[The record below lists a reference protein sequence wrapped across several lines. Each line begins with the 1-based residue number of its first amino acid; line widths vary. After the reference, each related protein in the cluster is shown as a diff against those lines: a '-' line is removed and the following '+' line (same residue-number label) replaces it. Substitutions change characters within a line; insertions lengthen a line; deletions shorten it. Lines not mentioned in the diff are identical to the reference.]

1 MRRYMRTADT
11 RRKLE
16 NGKRNLDYTR
26 SKRNKAT
33 SRLAGN
39 ALNLHRQIVV
49 FVYCQWC
56 TLDLEEGSIE
66 RKKGYAETSYTRE
79 SWESFDFFDRG
90 KVGADGENG
99 GWRLASGSSWIG
111 WRKKNDDGKDLCDVK
126 RYKKKNLTCYIKND
140 STYDRIFSPAE
151 IYMHYREKNLENW
164 KKNIYIYKPKNL
176 LTFIFMYCIFDVN
189 SYNCSTR
196 VRVTPLRAQWKFA

>member
-140 STYDRIFSPAE
+140 RWL
-151 IYMHYREKNLENW
+151 NLWSNFFAGR
-164 KKNIYIYKPKNL
+164 NIYALSREEFGKLKKKYIY
-176 LTFIFMYCIFDVN
+176 I
-189 SYNCSTR
+189 
-196 VRVTPLRAQWKFA
+196 